1 MDLIEKGIMY
11 LKSEGLSY
19 TIKKT
24 VHKIFKELKKVP
36 SIVIEKFYADKVI
49 LQLVDTFTD
58 KDVYII
64 IPCIDWSIPL
74 YQRPHQMATE
84 LAKRQNTMV
93 LFIPDQYEYD
103 NFPIYKVL
111 NDGLWLFSNRI
122 INKLDKLL
130 QYANSKV
137 VFMSWTRHADL
148 LCKFHYDKLVYEYI
162 DDMSLFYYY
171 NEQMEE
177 THRSLMKQSD
187 ITICTAI
194 KLYKTALKYTDK
206 AILSENAGD
215 YEFFKKNRNA
225 PIAKEL
231 VDIIDKYDCVIGY
244 YGCLAYWFDY
254 STICEVAKRR
264 KNWLFVL
271 VGYEFDHS
279 SEVIKKVKFDNII
292 HIPAQPYHR
301 LPSFVAG
308 FDIQTIPFVINEVTK
323 STSPVKLF
331 EYMASGKPIVTSK
344 MPECLRYESALTYED
359 ADEFIERV
367 EYLAKLDKTD
377 IYYQKLEQEALENAW
392 GARIDKILECLKMEV
407 KND

>member
-1 MDLIEKGIMY
+1 MNLIEKGLMY
-11 LKSEGLSY
+11 FKSEGLSY
-19 TIKKT
+19 TLKKTTHKIYKEIKK
-24 VHKIFKELKKVP
+24 IP
-36 SIVIEKFYADKVI
+36 SIVIEKLYAEKVVI
-49 LQLVDTFTD
+49 QLANIFKG

-64 IPCIDWSIPL
+64 IPCIDWNIPL
-74 YQRPHQMATE
+74 YQRPHQIASE
-84 LAKRQNTMV
+84 LAKRKNAMV

-103 NFPIYKVL
+103 NFPIYKVV
-111 NDGLWLFSNRI
+111 NDNLWLFSNRI
-122 INKLDKLL
+122 IEKLDKLL
-130 QYANSKV
+130 KHANSKV

-148 LCKFHYDKLVYEYI
+148 LYKFQYDKLVYEYI

-177 THRSLMKQSD
+177 THRRLMRQSD
-187 ITICTAI
+187 ITICTAT

-206 AILSENAGD
+206 AILNENAGD
-215 YEFFKKNRNA
+215 YEFFKNNRNA
-225 PIAKEL
+225 PIANEL

-264 KNWLFVL
+264 KKWLFVL
-271 VGYEFDHS
+271 IGYEFDHS
-279 SEVIKKVKFDNII
+279 FEVIKRQKYANII

-301 LPSFVAG
+301 LPSFVSG

-344 MPECLRYESALTYED
+344 LPECLKYESALIYED
-359 ADEFIERV
+359 ANEFIERV
-367 EYLAKLDKTD
+367 EYLSKLDKSD
-377 IYYQKLEQEALENAW
+377 KYYHKLEKEALENAW
-392 GARIDKILECLKMEV
+392 ASRIDKILESLKMED

>member
-1 MDLIEKGIMY
+1 MSLIKKSIMY
-11 LKSEGLSY
+11 FKSEGLLY
-19 TIKKT
+19 TLKKTIHKIYKEIKK
-24 VHKIFKELKKVP
+24 IP
-36 SIVIEKFYADKVI
+36 SIVIEKLYAERVI
-49 LQLVDTFTD
+49 LQLVDIFKG

-64 IPCIDWSIPL
+64 IPCIDWNIPL
-74 YQRPHQMATE
+74 YQRPHQMASE

-93 LFIPDQYEYD
+93 LFVPDQYEYD

-130 QYANSKV
+130 QHANSKV

-148 LCKFHYDKLVYEYI
+148 LCKFQYDKLVYEYI

-177 THRSLMKQSD
+177 THRSLMSQSD
-187 ITICTAI
+187 ITICTAT
-194 KLYKTALKYTDK
+194 KLYQTALKYTDK

-215 YEFFKKNRNA
+215 YEFFKNNRNA

-264 KNWLFVL
+264 EDWLFVL

-279 SEVIKKVKFDNII
+279 SEVIKNAKLSNII

-367 EYLAKLDKTD
+367 KYLTKLDKTD
-377 IYYQKLEQEALENAW
+377 MYYKKLEQEALENAW
-392 GARIDKILECLKMEV
+392 EARVDKILEFLKME
-407 KND
+407 D